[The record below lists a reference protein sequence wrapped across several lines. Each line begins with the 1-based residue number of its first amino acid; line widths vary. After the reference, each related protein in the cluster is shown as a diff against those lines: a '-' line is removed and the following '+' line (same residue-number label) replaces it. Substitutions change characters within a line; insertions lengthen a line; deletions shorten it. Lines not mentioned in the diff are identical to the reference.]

1 MHATGTL
8 VDPNMIGR
16 GVHLVSGA
24 SLLLWAFGRHS
35 TLTRLLML
43 AGAGTLIFHGLE
55 GRGPLYRL
63 LDRGVMRRGARPVK
77 VEHTV
82 TVNRPVEEVYSFWRN
97 LENLPRFMTH
107 LHSVET
113 LDERRSY
120 WRAHSPFG
128 GMVEWEA
135 EITKEA
141 PNEELGWR
149 SLPGSQVDSA
159 GVVRFLPALNGA
171 GTHVQVEM
179 KYTPPAGRI
188 GSFVARLLGEDPQ
201 TQIEEDLEKLRHL
214 LESGAAIAAREGL
227 TATVQAARGAP
238 H

>member
-1 MHATGTL
+1 MRETRTHI
-8 VDPNMIGR
+8 DPNTIGR
-16 GVHLVSGA
+16 GVHLAGGA
-24 SLLLWAFGRHS
+24 SLLLAAFGRHS
-35 TLTRLLML
+35 MLTRLLML
-43 AGAGTLIFHGLE
+43 AGAGTLIYQGIQ
-55 GRGPLYRL
+55 GRGPLYHL
-63 LDRGVMRRGARPVK
+63 LEGGAMRRRARPVK
-77 VEHTV
+77 IEHTV

-113 LDERRSY
+113 LDEHRSY
-120 WRAHSPFG
+120 WRAQSPFG
-128 GMVEWEA
+128 GTVEWEA

-159 GVVRFLPALNGA
+159 GAVRFLPALNGR
-171 GTHVQVEM
+171 GTLIQVEM

-201 TQIEEDLEKLRHL
+201 TQIEDDLEKLRHL
-214 LESGAAIAAREGL
+214 LESGGAIAAGEGL